1 MTTIIQEEV
10 ELSAQQVAEAK
21 LQDAE
26 VPGFIV
32 SMDPDE
38 AEMLG
43 AFEEEALSGYAAM
56 QSTVDAVEFSHE

>member
-1 MTTIIQEEV
+1 MTTIIQEEA

-21 LQDAE
+21 LQDSQ

-43 AFEEEALSGYAAM
+43 AFEEDALNAYAAM
-56 QSTVDAVEFSHE
+56 QSTVDAVEYSHE

>member
-1 MTTIIQEEV
+1 MTTIIQEEA
-10 ELSAQQVAEAK
+10 ELSEQQVAEAK
-21 LQDAE
+21 LQDSQ

-43 AFEEEALSGYAAM
+43 AFEEDALSAYAAM
-56 QSTVDAVEFSHE
+56 QSTVDAVEYSHE